1 MRGVTLTPRGRWSL
15 QAQPRQSRKAR
26 VKRIA
31 RWYCLIFN
39 SSQFGKFRPRDTPM
53 FWCMPLNFQLAR
65 LAQAKKRSQRVLLET
80 PNKPLPPRQQEDFEE
95 LKQVKSFIT
104 LSDDER
110 DFAAAQSYFARA
122 ESRRLQVGEVPPG
135 GYHEPIGQFTSKE
148 EEEKAYHKMFPHI
161 IGRDGLCVYPH
172 CRKPASE
179 WDFDSAIDASI
190 RYGDC
195 FQSNFE
201 EFQANR
207 IKLQDAQDLWSTPG
221 WTLKPEPPVPVPP
234 VPEFPKKKKRRQNKA
249 KTRATV
255 NQAAP
260 VNVNNTIVTDLH
272 EINLFTTYFN
282 DGLINDDSMFSEID
296 RLSLNTRPSSSSQ
309 VALVPVPGPGPA
321 QDPNPDPHLHPLPPF
336 YHIHSLPHHPSP
348 STLPLFSPTP
358 SPLCLH
364 PHSSSSQFSSSS
376 LNPHT
381 HVYDLDESD
390 DDECGD
396 NYMYY

>member
-1 MRGVTLTPRGRWSL
+1 
-15 QAQPRQSRKAR
+15 
-26 VKRIA
+26 
-31 RWYCLIFN
+31 
-39 SSQFGKFRPRDTPM
+39 M
-53 FWCMPLNFQLAR
+53 FWCMPLNFQLVR
-65 LAQAKKRSQRVLLET
+65 LAQAKKRSHRVLLET
-80 PNKPLPPRQQEDFEE
+80 PNKPLPPRHQEDFEE

-122 ESRRLQVGEVPPG
+122 EAGRLQVGEVPPG
-135 GYHEPIGQFTSKE
+135 GYDEPIGQFTSKE

-260 VNVNNTIVTDLH
+260 VNVNNTKVTDLH

-282 DGLINDDSMFSEID
+282 DGLINDDSMFSEIE
-296 RLSLNTRPSSSSQ
+296 RLSLTSQFFFPSSPGSC
-309 VALVPVPGPGPA
+309 PWPRPGPGPE
-321 QDPNPDPHLHPLPPF
+321 PGSPP
-336 YHIHSLPHHPSP
+336 PSP
-348 STLPLFSPTP
+348 SSLLPYSFPPPPSFPLHPPTIFPHPITLVPSSPFFLIPILFLFS
-358 SPLCLH
+358 
-364 PHSSSSQFSSSS
+364 
-376 LNPHT
+376 
-381 HVYDLDESD
+381 
-390 DDECGD
+390 
-396 NYMYY
+396 